1 MANVVVKVTGQNPKD
16 CTAET
21 VGELKRT
28 LGLTT
33 YSASVNGEPA
43 NDEDYL
49 ENDWLVTLSPAI
61 KGGCS

>member
-16 CTAET
+16 CSAET

-43 NDEDYL
+43 SDEDYL
-49 ENDWLVTLSPAI
+49 ENDWLVTLAPSV
-61 KGGCS
+61 KGGTR